1 MLCDL
6 RPQQPR
12 FQAPRRAPCKLAQEL
27 CTPADGRTPALLM
40 PARIPKIEAA
50 AASPFPINPIQ
61 NVPARV
67 ASRAHEP
74 LPHAPAKRHRPLAQ
88 TDADRRAPR
97 RLDQDALAGHGNPR
111 ERGAGWV
118 LPAQV
123 DAFAER
129 WEAFDGQAQGMPE
142 QAAIWARYSACS
154 DGSDHSGE
162 ILLASLSEAR
172 GGRGWKGRGGRSE
185 RVELDP
191 YGGVAWGH
199 RGCHRAWH
207 RGQLGYYLCDLFSL

>member
-12 FQAPRRAPCKLAQEL
+12 FQAPRRAPRKLAQEL
-27 CTPADGRTPALLM
+27 RTPANGRTPALLM

-67 ASRAHEP
+67 ASRADEP
-74 LPHAPAKRHRPLAQ
+74 LPHAAAERHRPFPQ
-88 TDADRRAPR
+88 THPDLGSA
-97 RLDQDALAGHGNPR
+97 RLDQDALGAPADPR
-111 ERGAGWV
+111 ERHTGWV
-118 LPAQV
+118 LPRHL
-123 DAFAER
+123 DAFAKGGEG
-129 WEAFDGQAQGMPE
+129 FDGEARGMAE